1 MVPHKT
7 SDPILLPPDQALY
20 CNPQPPQ
27 SIFLRSTTTSRD
39 ITITMSTLKTPTNL
53 IFYVL
58 PSLQQDLN
66 DLTAEREE
74 LLADYDLLSHNK
86 RDLTDAEY
94 SNHRSKVINAVEKM
108 LREKNEE
115 ILWLKQRVDD
125 CKRVVRLSIGASS
138 PTQ

>member
-1 MVPHKT
+1 
-7 SDPILLPPDQALY
+7 
-20 CNPQPPQ
+20 
-27 SIFLRSTTTSRD
+27 
-39 ITITMSTLKTPTNL
+39 MSNL
-53 IFYVL
+53 IFHIL

-94 SNHRSKVINAVEKM
+94 SHHRSRVINAVEKM

-115 ILWLKQRVDD
+115 ILWLKQRADD
-125 CKRVVRLSIGASS
+125 SK
-138 PTQ
+138 QQ